1 MLYSSWMSSRILYEH
16 PLNERIRVFL
26 RLEHLFSQINHFK
39 NGYSVWDS
47 HASVSALVEII
58 TILDRTDLRSE
69 VLKELERHR
78 HELSRLLD
86 MQHVD
91 KGRLEKTL
99 EELKRQSQKIQNL
112 ANKLSPMIRENDL
125 LNSVRQRTVISGG
138 TCSFDIPAY
147 HYWLHQDPHL
157 KSAALAAWLSEITPF
172 YAAIEL
178 ILDLIRNSTL
188 FERQLA
194 VNGFFQKSLEVQYA
208 CQLLRIALSAEDGLY
223 PEVSGNKHR
232 INVRFMQYGD
242 TGRAKHILETI
253 EFDMSC
259 CAI

>member
-1 MLYSSWMSSRILYEH
+1 MSSRILYEH

-26 RLEHLFSQINHFK
+26 RLEHLLSQISHFK

-47 HASVSALVEII
+47 HASVSALVEVI

-69 VLKELERHR
+69 VLKELDRHR
-78 HELSRLLD
+78 NELSRLLD
-86 MQHVD
+86 IANVD

-99 EELKRQSQKIQNL
+99 QELSHQSQNVQRL
-112 ANKLSPMIRENDL
+112 PNKLSSQIRENDL

-157 KSAALAAWLSEITPF
+157 KSATLAQWLEEITPF
-172 YAAIEL
+172 YEGIEL
-178 ILDLIRNSTL
+178 ILALIRNSSL

-194 VNGFFQKSLEVQYA
+194 PNGFFQKSLETQYA
-208 CQLLRIALSAEDGLY
+208 CQLLRIALSTDSELY

-232 INVRFMQYGD
+232 INVRFMQYTD
-242 TGRAKHILETI
+242 TGRPKQVLETL
-253 EFDMSC
+253 EFEMSC